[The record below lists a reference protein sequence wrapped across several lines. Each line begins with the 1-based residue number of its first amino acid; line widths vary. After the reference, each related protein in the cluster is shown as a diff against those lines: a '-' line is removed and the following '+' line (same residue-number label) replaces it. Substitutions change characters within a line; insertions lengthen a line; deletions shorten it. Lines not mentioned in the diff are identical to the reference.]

1 MKKITIK
8 DIATQAEVSIST
20 VSFVING
27 KGEKMA
33 ISPSVIKKV
42 QEVAKKL
49 NYKPSMIASSLRTGK
64 TRSIGLIVEDISNQ
78 FFADLA
84 RVIEEEARNINYRVF
99 YCSTEDDDNRAEEL
113 IQSLLQANV
122 DGFIITPTKKLQKTI
137 DHLLK
142 IQKPVVLIDRHFENQ
157 KVSHVL
163 MDNFESS
170 YAATKFLIDA
180 GKKNIAI
187 VNIESEMIQ
196 MKLREKGCVEAL
208 KEKGVYNEKN
218 TLYLHYHTNE
228 QTKVEAIIRFFQNKP
243 EIDGV
248 LFLANYMGLAGLQA
262 FRNLGYTIPDDISVI
277 SFDDHDSFKLHTPT
291 ISVIAQPI
299 EQIGIKSI
307 ELLMSQMTDYE
318 SFKIEKVLKKG
329 ALIIRESV

>member
-1 MKKITIK
+1 MRKITIK

-42 QEVAKKL
+42 QAVAEKL

-99 YCSTEDDDNRAEEL
+99 YCSTEDNDDRAEEL

-122 DGFIITPTKKLQKTI
+122 DGFIITPTKKSQKTI
-137 DHLLK
+137 DYLLK

-163 MDNFESS
+163 MDNFDGS
-170 YAATKFLIDA
+170 YSATKFLIDA

-187 VNIESEMIQ
+187 VNIESEMVQ

-208 KEKGVYNEKN
+208 KERGIYNEKN
-218 TLYLHYHTNE
+218 TLLLNYHTNE
-228 QTKVEAIIRFFQNKP
+228 QTKVEAIIRFFQNKS

-262 FRNLGYTIPDDISVI
+262 FRSLGYKIPDDISVI

-299 EQIGIKSI
+299 EQIAIKSI